1 MGEMRSP
8 PRALL
13 ALISAT
19 LVAVASCAGREPRA
33 SSPASPELRAARAPA
48 RCAPPSTGRERPSAV
63 PATTEPEP
71 DGTGFQRLQVRWAEA
86 AGLDYLE
93 IVAGDVDP
101 DEPLPLVLGL
111 HGLGDKPRVP
121 EDAQLGD
128 GIPYRVVMPRA
139 PEPWGK
145 HGYTWLPVRVRDRK
159 VGVLSESLRERAELL
174 AEFLRAVRRQR
185 PTVGRP
191 IVTGGSQG
199 GMLTFTLAVHHPDV
213 VAAAVPVMGW
223 LPPPLVPENVRDVE
237 AYPAI
242 YAVHGEADRVI
253 PVDLGR
259 EGADA
264 LQRLGLDVR
273 FETYE
278 GVGHHMTA
286 EMDEQV
292 QTWLAGMLRAQLT
305 TGRQPAW
312 N

>member
-1 MGEMRSP
+1 MRSP

-13 ALISAT
+13 ALIPAT
-19 LVAVASCAGREPRA
+19 VVAVASCGGGEPRV
-33 SSPASPELRAARAPA
+33 SSPAPPEVRSPRAPA
-48 RCAPPSTGRERPSAV
+48 RCASDTAESEPSSAV
-63 PATTEPEP
+63 PGTAASEP
-71 DGTGFQRLQVRWAEA
+71 DRTGFQRLQVRWAEA

-101 DEPLPLVLGL
+101 DAPLPLVLGL

-121 EDAQLGD
+121 EDARLGD
-128 GIPYRVVMPRA
+128 GIPYRIVMPRA
-139 PEPWGK
+139 PEPSGH
-145 HGYTWLPVRVRDRK
+145 HGYTWLPVRVRDGK
-159 VGVLSESLRERAELL
+159 VGVLCESLRERAELL

-191 IVTGGSQG
+191 VVTGGSQG

-223 LPPPLVPENVRDVE
+223 LPPPLVPEGVEDAE
-237 AYPAI
+237 AYPPI

-253 PVDLGR
+253 PVDLDR
-259 EGADA
+259 EGVDA

-286 EMDEQV
+286 AMDEQV
-292 QTWLAGMLRAQLT
+292 QTWLARMLRAQLA
-305 TGRQPAW
+305 TGRRPAW
-312 N
+312 H